1 MEIFLSILLI
11 LILLGFLF
19 LVLKPRKQP
28 KSKEQKQEEIR
39 LNYKEKLN
47 AELSAIQNPDERQTK
62 KIALLKV
69 FAKELEFNLFFDK
82 DEVKMLIQEL
92 AKY

>member
-1 MEIFLSILLI
+1 MEILFTILAI
-11 LILLGFLF
+11 FTLLGFLF
-19 LVLKPRKQP
+19 LLLKPKIEP

-39 LNYKEKLN
+39 QNFLVRLD

-82 DEVKMLIQEL
+82 NEVKMLIQEL
-92 AKY
+92 ASY

>member
-1 MEIFLSILLI
+1 MWKFSSPFLLT
-11 LILLGFLF
+11 LLGFLF
-19 LVLKPRKQP
+19 LLLKPKIEP

-39 LNYKEKLN
+39 ISYKERLN
-47 AELSAIQNPDERQTK
+47 SELSAIENPNERQTK

-82 DEVKMLIQEL
+82 DEVKGLIQEL
-92 AKY
+92 ASY

>member
-1 MEIFLSILLI
+1 MEILFNALII

-19 LVLKPRKQP
+19 LLFKPKKQP

-39 LNYKEKLN
+39 LNYKERLN
-47 AELSAIQNPDERQTK
+47 TELLAIENFDERQKK

-82 DEVKMLIQEL
+82 EEAQRLIKEL
-92 AKY
+92 ASY

>member
-1 MEIFLSILLI
+1 VEIFGSILAI
-11 LILLGFLF
+11 LILSSLLF
-19 LVLKPRKQP
+19 FILKPQTKP

-39 LNYKEKLN
+39 LHYQKKLQT
-47 AELSAIQNPDERQTK
+47 ELESIANVDERQK
-62 KIALLKV
+62 RKIALLKH

-92 AKY
+92 ASQ

>member
-1 MEIFLSILLI
+1 VEIFGSILAI
-11 LILLGFLF
+11 LILSSLLF
-19 LVLKPRKQP
+19 FILKPQAKP

-39 LNYKEKLN
+39 LHYQKKLQT
-47 AELSAIQNPDERQTK
+47 ELESITNVDERQK
-62 KIALLKV
+62 RKIVLLKH

-92 AKY
+92 ASQ

>member
-1 MEIFLSILLI
+1 MEILFTILAI
-11 LILLGFLF
+11 LTLLGFLF
-19 LVLKPRKQP
+19 LLLKPKIQP

-39 LNYKEKLN
+39 QNFLQRLD
-47 AELSAIQNPDERQTK
+47 AELSATQNPDERQTK

-82 DEVKMLIQEL
+82 DEVKVLIQEL
-92 AKY
+92 AGY

>member
-1 MEIFLSILLI
+1 MEILFNALII
-11 LILLGFLF
+11 LILFGFLF
-19 LVLKPRKQP
+19 LLFKPKKQP

-39 LNYKEKLN
+39 LNYKERLIT
-47 AELSAIQNPDERQTK
+47 ELSAIENFDERQKK

-69 FAKELEFNLFFDK
+69 FAKELEFNLFFDS
-82 DEVKMLIQEL
+82 EETKMLIQDL